1 MKRLLLAL
9 IAVVMA
15 LTAFAQTDSASYM
28 ARFNDLSSAYEA
40 GNYQHVIDEGEG
52 LAVICDSL
60 NLACSDSSYVSIQTF
75 LGKSYFRT
83 KRPLDA
89 AKAADKACRRLEKMG
104 WNDCL
109 LYADMLDN
117 AGLYYLSAKQNDI
130 GLERSKKALGV
141 ISTIPDAAVSNDMSV
156 ILQHIAEGS
165 FFTGK
170 YDDAIIYEI
179 RALNIIEKIYGKHSK
194 EYIDE
199 LSYLSEYYRAAKEDA
214 KADDNDAEIKSLQ
227 AEYDNGMRDLP
238 DADNRDFSSAEEC
251 HKYKYEVYRCADYV
265 LTHSVRSKYINQC
278 LKYMMIWTI
287 ATDEVSVTFDK
298 NEAKLVEKDNTKPYF
313 VAYLAA
319 CIKYALDKNDSTFS
333 QDMYIEAITSMLNY
347 YINNR
352 DLTGKV
358 AYMEKY
364 IALYDK
370 GEEKLFD
377 ALRKNYARLTK
388 QK

>member
-15 LTAFAQTDSASYM
+15 ITAFAQTDSASYK
-28 ARFNDLSSAYEA
+28 ARYNELDSAYDA
-40 GNYQHVIDEGEG
+40 GNYQYVIDCGEG
-52 LAVICDSL
+52 LATVCDSL
-60 NLACSDSSYVSIQTF
+60 NLVCSDSNYVRIQTY
-75 LGKSYFRT
+75 LGKSYFRM
-83 KRPLDA
+83 KRPSDA
-89 AKAADKACRRLEKMG
+89 AKAADKACERLRKMG
-104 WNDCL
+104 WNKTL
-109 LYADMLDN
+109 LYAVMLDN

-130 GLERSKKALGV
+130 GLERSMEALGI
-141 ISTIPDAAVSNDMSV
+141 ISNIPDEEVSNDMSV
-156 ILQHIAEGS
+156 ILLHIAEGS

-199 LSYLSEYYRAAKEDA
+199 LSYLSEYYRAVKEDA

-238 DADNRDFSSAEEC
+238 DADNRDFSSAAEC
-251 HKYKYEVYRCADYV
+251 HKYKYEVYRCANYV
-265 LTHSVRSKYINQC
+265 LTHNVRSKYIGQC
-278 LKYMMIWTI
+278 LKYMMLWTI
-287 ATDEVSVTFDK
+287 ATDEVTVTFDK
-298 NEAKLVEKDNTKPYF
+298 NEAKLVDNETTKPYF

-370 GEEKLFD
+370 GEEKFFD
-377 ALRKNYARLTK
+377 ALRKNYARLMK